1 MGFWD
6 KLEKWAEKVEK
17 SANDFEKKA
26 NDFLDKNFPEE
37 ETTRPTYTSQKL
49 LSLTK
54 SKARKIA
61 GDRLL
66 AGLKS
71 LDGKTT
77 KMDLSRLSEA
87 DGVYDGLDIATATIE
102 RTTSNYQNLSDVQY
116 RINLKGLVT
125 GIDAYG
131 QSSVYGKY
139 EIKLIADEYAEY
151 IIEAVKVTRRW

>member
-6 KLEKWAEKVEK
+6 KLEKWAEKIEK

-37 ETTRPTYTSQKL
+37 EAKRTVYTSQKL
-49 LSLTK
+49 LSLVK
-54 SKARKIA
+54 SNARKIA

-71 LDGKTT
+71 LDGKTA
-77 KMDLSRLSEA
+77 KMELSRLSES
-87 DGVYDGLDIATATIE
+87 DGVYDGLNIATATIE
-102 RTTSNYQNLSDVQY
+102 RTTSNYQKLSDVQY

-125 GIDAYG
+125 GIDAYAWSRDTATQTFLPSFYLPG
-131 QSSVYGKY
+131 DSTG
-139 EIKLIADEYAEY
+139 
-151 IIEAVKVTRRW
+151 